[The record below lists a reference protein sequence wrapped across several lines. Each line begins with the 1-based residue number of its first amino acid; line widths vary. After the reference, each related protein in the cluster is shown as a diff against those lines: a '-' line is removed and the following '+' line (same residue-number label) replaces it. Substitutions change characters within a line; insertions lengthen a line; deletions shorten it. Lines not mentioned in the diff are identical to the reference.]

1 MSSAHQE
8 ENIPEINDIKKINSR
23 LKNLQ
28 DIRGRD
34 YEYQKVN
41 IDKSF
46 PKYIIDNLNKFKDWI
61 AE

>member
-8 ENIPEINDIKKINSR
+8 ENIPEISDLKKISSR
-23 LKNLQ
+23 LNNLK

-41 IDKSF
+41 IDNSY
-46 PKYIIDNLNKFKDWI
+46 PKYIVDNLDKFKNWI
-61 AE
+61 V